1 MKIGNLGKLI
11 TFSVSSKKI
20 LTFESMNKTV
30 KGRWAKHSL
39 IQKKPRP
46 EFLGADSQQATLEIL
61 LDATLGVNPREMLE
75 KIEKAVEKGT
85 PLTFVIGGKKI
96 GNNQWVIE
104 SVSETWDRVMLD
116 GILVKAKTSLTLS
129 EYL

>member
-46 EFLGADSQQATLEIL
+46 EFLGADSQQTTLEIL

>member
-20 LTFESMNKTV
+20 LTFNSMNKTV
-30 KGRWAKHSL
+30 EGRWSDHAL
-39 IQKKPRP
+39 IRKKPRS
-46 EFLGADSQQATLEIL
+46 EFLGAGKQEATLEIR
-61 LDATLGVNPREMLE
+61 LDATMGVNPREM
-75 KIEKAVEKGT
+75 IERIEEAVEKGK

-96 GNNQWVIE
+96 GKNQWVIKKA
-104 SVSETWDRVMLD
+104 SEAWDTVIQD
-116 GILVKAKTSLTLS
+116 GILVKAKVNLTLS

>member
-1 MKIGNLGKLI
+1 MKIGNLGQLI

-20 LTFESMNKTV
+20 LTFETMNQTI
-30 KGRWAKHSL
+30 KGRWTAHSL
-39 IQKKPRP
+39 INKKPRP
-46 EFLGADSQQATLEIL
+46 EFLGADRRQTSIEIQL
-61 LDATLGVNPREMLE
+61 NSEMGVNPRKVLE

-96 GNNQWVIE
+96 GKHQWVIE
-104 SVSETWDRVMLD
+104 SMSETWDKIILD
-116 GILVKAKTSLTLS
+116 GKLVSAKTTLTLA

>member
-30 KGRWAKHSL
+30 KGRWTTHSL

-46 EFLGADSQQATLEIL
+46 EFLGADRQQATLEIL
-61 LDATLGVNPREMLE
+61 LDATLGVNPRKMLE

-116 GILVKAKTSLTLS
+116 GILVKAKASLTLS